1 MELKDKKIG
10 FAITGSFCNFKETK
24 GVLEEIKKEGVK
36 EIIPIVSYSTK
47 DFDTRFYKAEEYIKM
62 VEDTTNNKVID
73 TIVKAEPIG
82 PKNMVDLI
90 RVFIPYIVLIILF
103 IINIFFRQYSVTR
116 NVFYNL
122 TCCIVFATIILLAF
136 RARFDESMILI
147 LKTDY
152 HTNFDFFSDML
163 AFVNV
168 MIYGLCIADVFLALS
183 EARFS
188 FGRKPKKV
196 EKTKNVKN
204 KQTKKEKKPSAV
216 QIEDEETL

>member
-47 DFDTRFYKAEEYIKM
+47 DFDTRFYKAKEYIKM

-90 RVFIPYIVLIILF
+90 VVCPCTGNTLAKLANGVTDTPVLMAIKSHIRNNKPVVIGVSTNDGLGVTLKNIGIVLNTKNMFFVPFRQDDCNSKPKSLVLDYNY
-103 IINIFFRQYSVTR
+103 IIN
-116 NVFYNL
+116 
-122 TCCIVFATIILLAF
+122 TIKLAF
-136 RARFDESMILI
+136 QGKQIQPILS
-147 LKTDY
+147 K
-152 HTNFDFFSDML
+152 
-163 AFVNV
+163 
-168 MIYGLCIADVFLALS
+168 
-183 EARFS
+183 
-188 FGRKPKKV
+188 
-196 EKTKNVKN
+196 
-204 KQTKKEKKPSAV
+204 
-216 QIEDEETL
+216 